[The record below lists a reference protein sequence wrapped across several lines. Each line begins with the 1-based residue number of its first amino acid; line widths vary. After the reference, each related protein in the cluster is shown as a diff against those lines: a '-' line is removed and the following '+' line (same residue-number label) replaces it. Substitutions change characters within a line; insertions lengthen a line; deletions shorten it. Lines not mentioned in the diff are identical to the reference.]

1 MINPFEKR
9 ATEYLRDEEAF
20 LAVVTPEPLLTFFKK
35 HAEEERLFDRLAMII
50 GTPGSGKTTLAR
62 LFQFTTLNT
71 LLRNQDMTNHRP
83 LVDSLT
89 SCGAIVEGHPAI
101 VGGRLPLETE
111 YREFWELPYPVELKT
126 GLMTA
131 LLQARTVLTW
141 LRNLEAA
148 AVPLDQVEIVP
159 RENADAALSAI
170 GGTSAPHLLNRAREV
185 EAAIYAISAALLPPK
200 LADVNHQATVAYR
213 PFDVI
218 SGFRLGTGRDVREY
232 RPLVVFDDAHSL
244 HHEQFSY
251 LRHWLARRELEV
263 SRWILTRLDTLTPS
277 EVLSSRV
284 RPSEPPGLNHSR
296 EITVI
301 KLQSGGDRAR
311 ERRAFRKMAKDM
323 SSRYLRQMDVF
334 NRRGLH
340 SLGDLLSANPDPIP
354 ASSLEDLQ
362 RRVDTR
368 QRRYGLSSHRRSE
381 LERQID
387 DYLSGRP
394 EDTEDLR
401 AAILYVLLERYAK
414 RVPQRDLLTN
424 LMSDSDPSPNRPLTV
439 DSGVTDGARIH
450 LLHQYRRPYFF
461 GINSLCDAASENAEQ
476 FLQLAARVVSQ
487 LETRLIRRG
496 GDSMLTATVQH
507 KLLQSRASEILD
519 EWDFPD
525 CDIVRRL
532 ADGIAEQCVSK
543 SLEGNASLKG
553 GANAFGIP
561 QDEFDGIPD
570 TNAKLARTLQLGVAY
585 NAFVLVPNY
594 HAKNQTWC
602 LIELGGIL
610 LLHHGLTLKRGG
622 FLERRPA
629 DLVELLTA

>member
-1 MINPFEKR
+1 MANPFEKR

-20 LAVVTPEPLLTFFKK
+20 LAVVTPEPLLTFFEKP
-35 HAEEERLFDRLAMII
+35 AREERLFDRLAMII

-62 LFQFTTLNT
+62 LFQFNTLTT
-71 LLRNQDMTNHRP
+71 LLRNRDITNHRP

-89 SCGAIVEGHPAI
+89 SCGAIIDGHPTLI
-101 VGGRLPLETE
+101 GGRLPLETE
-111 YREFWELPYPVELKT
+111 YREFWELPYPDELKT

-148 AVPLDQVEIVP
+148 AVPLDRVEIIP
-159 RENADAALSAI
+159 RENAEAALGAI
-170 GGTSAPHLLNRAREV
+170 GGDSAPDLLRRARDI
-185 EAAIYAISAALLPPK
+185 EAAVYAISAALLPPN
-200 LADVNHQATVAYR
+200 LEDVDQQATVAYR

-218 SGFRLGTGRDVREY
+218 SGFRLNTGSVTRVY

-244 HHEQFSY
+244 HPEQFSY
-251 LRHWLARRELEV
+251 LRRWLARRELRV
-263 SRWILTRLDTLTPS
+263 ARWILTRLDTLTPA
-277 EVLSSRV
+277 EVLSTRV
-284 RPSEPPGLNHSR
+284 QPSEPPGLNHSR

-301 KLQSGGDRAR
+301 KLQSGGARAS

-340 SLGDLLSANPDPIP
+340 NLGDLLSTTPDPLP
-354 ASSLEDLQ
+354 VSSLDDLK

-368 QRRYGLSSHRRSE
+368 QHRYGVSSSRRSD
-381 LERQID
+381 LERLVH
-387 DYLSGRP
+387 DYLSTRP

-401 AAILYVLLERYAK
+401 AAILYVLLERYAN
-414 RVPQRDLLTN
+414 RVPQRDLLTD
-424 LMSDSDPSPNRPLTV
+424 LIEDVDPSPNRPLTV

-450 LLHQYRRPYFF
+450 LLHRYRRPYFY
-461 GINSLCDAASENAEQ
+461 GINTLCDAASENAEQ
-476 FLQLAARVVSQ
+476 FLQLAARIVSQ
-487 LETRLIRRG
+487 LETRLIRRSS
-496 GDSMLTATVQH
+496 DATLTTTMQH
-507 KLLQSRASEILD
+507 KLLHSRATEMLN

-525 CDIVRRL
+525 CDIIRHL
-532 ADGIAEQCVSK
+532 ADGIAEQCISK

-561 QDEFDGIPD
+561 QGQFDTIPAANP
-570 TNAKLARTLQLGVAY
+570 TLARALQLGVAY

-594 HAKNQTWC
+594 HAKKRVWC

-622 FLERRPA
+622 FLERRTD
-629 DLVELLTA
+629 DLVELLSP

>member
-1 MINPFEKR
+1 MANPFEKR

-35 HAEEERLFDRLAMII
+35 PAEEERLFDRLAMII

-62 LFQFTTLNT
+62 LFQFTTLTT
-71 LLRNQDMTNHRP
+71 LLRNRDITNHKP

-89 SCGAIVEGHPAI
+89 SCGAIVDNHPAI

-111 YREFWELPYPVELKT
+111 YREFWELPYPDDLKT

-131 LLQARTVLTW
+131 LLQARAVLTW

-148 AVPLDQVEIVP
+148 DVALEQVEIVP
-159 RENADAALSAI
+159 RENAHAALRAI
-170 GGTSAPHLLNRAREV
+170 GGDSAPQLLRRAREV
-185 EAAIYAISAALLPPK
+185 EAAIYGISAALLPPK
-200 LADVNHQATVAYR
+200 IADVDQQATVAYR

-218 SGFRLGTGRDVREY
+218 SALRLHDGRVNRQY
-232 RPLVVFDDAHSL
+232 RPLIVFDDAHSL
-244 HHEQFSY
+244 HPDQLSY

-263 SRWILTRLDTLTPS
+263 ARWILTRLDSLTPA

-284 RPSEPPGLNHSR
+284 RPAEPPGLNHSR

-323 SSRYLRQMDVF
+323 SARYLRQMEVF

-340 SLGDLLSANPDPIP
+340 SLGDLLSTNPDPLSP
-354 ASSLEDLQ
+354 SNLDNLT

-368 QRRYGLSSHRRSE
+368 QRRYGLSPRRRNE
-381 LERQID
+381 LEGQID
-387 DYLSGRP
+387 NYLSGRQ

-401 AAILYVLLERYAK
+401 AAILYVLLERYAN
-414 RVPQRDLLTN
+414 RVPQRDLLTDV
-424 LMSDSDPSPNRPLTV
+424 MDVSGPSPNRPLAV
-439 DSGVTDGARIH
+439 DSGVADGACIH
-450 LLHQYRRPYFF
+450 LLHRYQRPYFF
-461 GINSLCDAASENAEQ
+461 GIDTLCDAASENAEQ

-496 GDSMLTATVQH
+496 SDAMLTATAQH
-507 KLLQSRASEILD
+507 KLLHSRASEILN

-525 CDIVRRL
+525 CDAVRRL

-561 QDEFDGIPD
+561 QHEFDQIPA
-570 TNAKLARTLQLGVAY
+570 TNQALARTLQLGVAY

-594 HAKNQTWC
+594 HAKKQTWC

-622 FLERRPA
+622 FLERRPD
-629 DLVELLTA
+629 DLLELLDA

>member
-1 MINPFEKR
+1 MANPFEKR

-20 LAVVTPEPLLTFFKK
+20 LAVVTPEPLLTFFEKP
-35 HAEEERLFDRLAMII
+35 AREERLFDRLAMII

-62 LFQFTTLNT
+62 LFQFTTLTT
-71 LLRNQDMTNHRP
+71 LLRNRDITNHRP

-89 SCGAIVEGHPAI
+89 SCGAISDGHPTLI
-101 VGGRLPLETE
+101 GGRLPLEAE
-111 YREFWELPYPVELKT
+111 YREFWELPYPDELKT

-148 AVPLDQVEIVP
+148 AVPLEQIKIVP
-159 RENADAALSAI
+159 RENADAALGAI
-170 GGTSAPHLLNRAREV
+170 GGDSAPNLLRRARDV
-185 EAAIYAISAALLPPK
+185 EAAIYAISAALLPPNIT
-200 LADVNHQATVAYR
+200 DVDQQATVAYR

-218 SGFRLGTGRDVREY
+218 SGFRLDTGRLVREY
-232 RPLVVFDDAHSL
+232 RPLIVFDDAHSL
-244 HHEQFSY
+244 HPDQFSY
-251 LRHWLARRELEV
+251 LRRWLARRELKV
-263 SRWILTRLDTLTPS
+263 ARWILTRLDTLTPA
-277 EVLSSRV
+277 EVLSTRV

-340 SLGDLLSANPDPIP
+340 NLGDLSTTPDPLP
-354 ASSLEDLQ
+354 VSSLNDLKK
-362 RRVDTR
+362 RVDAR
-368 QRRYGLSSHRRSE
+368 QRRYGVSPSRRSE
-381 LERQID
+381 LERLVHN
-387 DYLSGRP
+387 YLSTRA

-401 AAILYVLLERYAK
+401 AAILYVLLKRYSN
-414 RVPQRDLLTN
+414 RVPQRDLLTD
-424 LMSDSDPSPNRPLTV
+424 LLDDADPDPSRPLAV
-439 DSGVTDGARIH
+439 NSGVTDGARIH
-450 LLHQYRRPYFF
+450 LLHRYRKAYFF
-461 GINSLCDAASENAEQ
+461 GIDTLCDAASENAEQ

-496 GDSMLTATVQH
+496 SDAMLTATAQH
-507 KLLQSRASEILD
+507 KLLRSRASEILN

-532 ADGIAEQCVSK
+532 ADGIAEQCLSK
-543 SLEGNASLKG
+543 SLEDNASLKG
-553 GANAFGIP
+553 GANAYGIP
-561 QDEFDGIPD
+561 QEEFDTIPA
-570 TNAKLARTLQLGVAY
+570 TNTPLARTLQLGIAY

-594 HAKNQTWC
+594 HAKKRVWC

-622 FLERRPA
+622 FLERRT
-629 DLVELLTA
+629 DDMVELLSP

>member
-1 MINPFEKR
+1 MANPFEKR

-35 HAEEERLFDRLAMII
+35 PAEEERLFDRLAMII

-62 LFQFTTLNT
+62 LFQFTTLTT
-71 LLRNQDMTNHRP
+71 LLRNRDMTNHKP

-89 SCGAIVEGHPAI
+89 SCGAIVDDHPAF

-111 YREFWELPYPVELKT
+111 YREFWELPYPDDLKT

-141 LRNLEAA
+141 LRNLESASI
-148 AVPLDQVEIVP
+148 PLDQVEIVP
-159 RENADAALSAI
+159 RENADAALGAI
-170 GGTSAPHLLNRAREV
+170 GGNSARQLLRRAREV
-185 EAAIYAISAALLPPK
+185 EAAIYAISAALLPPSIT
-200 LADVNHQATVAYR
+200 DVDHQATVAYR

-218 SGFRLGTGRDVREY
+218 SGFRLATRRVVREY
-232 RPLVVFDDAHSL
+232 RPLIVFDDAHSL
-244 HHEQFSY
+244 HPDQLSY
-251 LRHWLARRELEV
+251 LRHWLARRELKV
-263 SRWILTRLDTLTPS
+263 SRWILTRLDTLTPA

-284 RPSEPPGLNHSR
+284 PHSEPPGLNHSR

-301 KLQSGGDRAR
+301 KLQSGGDRTR
-311 ERRAFRKMAKDM
+311 ERQAFRKMAKDM

-340 SLGDLLSANPDPIP
+340 SLGDLLSTQPDPLP
-354 ASSLEDLQ
+354 VSSLDDLR

-368 QRRYGLSSHRRSE
+368 QRRYGISSHRRTE
-381 LERQID
+381 LEAQID
-387 DYLSGRP
+387 EYLSGRP

-401 AAILYVLLERYAK
+401 AAILYVLFERYAN
-414 RVPQRDLLTN
+414 RVPQRDLLADVMN
-424 LMSDSDPSPNRPLTV
+424 DPDPSPNRPLKV
-439 DSGVTDGARIH
+439 DAGVTDGACIH
-450 LLHQYRRPYFF
+450 LLHRHRRPYFF
-461 GINSLCDAASENAEQ
+461 GINTLCDAASENAEQ

-496 GDSMLTATVQH
+496 SDAMLTATVQH
-507 KLLQSRASEILD
+507 KLLHARATEILN

-532 ADGIAEQCVSK
+532 ADGIADQCVSK
-543 SLEGNASLKG
+543 SLEGNAPLRG

-561 QDEFDGIPD
+561 QDEFDKIPANN
-570 TNAKLARTLQLGVAY
+570 TRLARTIQLGVAH
-585 NAFVLVPNY
+585 NAFVLVPN
-594 HAKNQTWC
+594 HRAKQQTWC
-602 LIELGGIL
+602 LIELGGVL

-622 FLERRPA
+622 FLERSPD
-629 DLVELLTA
+629 DLVELLRA

>member
-1 MINPFEKR
+1 MANPFEKR

-35 HAEEERLFDRLAMII
+35 PAEEERLFDRLAMII

-62 LFQFTTLNT
+62 LFQFTTLTT
-71 LLRNQDMTNHRP
+71 LLRNRDMTNHRP
-83 LVDSLT
+83 LVDSLST
-89 SCGAIVEGHPAI
+89 CGAIVDNHPAI

-111 YREFWELPYPVELKT
+111 YREFWELPYPDDLKT

-141 LRNLEAA
+141 LRNLQAA
-148 AVPLDQVEIVP
+148 AVPLDKVEIVP
-159 RENADAALSAI
+159 RENADAALEAI
-170 GGTSAPHLLNRAREV
+170 GGVSAPQMLLRAREV
-185 EAAIYAISAALLPPK
+185 EAAIYAISAALLPPNIT
-200 LADVNHQATVAYR
+200 DVDHQATVAYR
-213 PFDVI
+213 PFDVVN
-218 SGFRLGTGRDVREY
+218 GFRVDTGRGTREY
-232 RPLVVFDDAHSL
+232 RPLIVFDDAHSL
-244 HHEQFSY
+244 HPDQLSY
-251 LRHWLARRELEV
+251 LRHWLARRELKV
-263 SRWILTRLDTLTPS
+263 SRWILTRLDTLTPA
-277 EVLSSRV
+277 EVLSTRV
-284 RPSEPPGLNHSR
+284 QHSEPPGLNHSR

-323 SSRYLRQMDVF
+323 SSRYLRQMEVF

-340 SLGDLLSANPDPIP
+340 SLGDLLSTNPDPLP
-354 ASSLEDLQ
+354 ASSLEDLK
-362 RRVDTR
+362 RRVDIR
-368 QRRYGLSSHRRSE
+368 QRRYGLSHRRRSE
-381 LERQID
+381 LEHQIH

-394 EDTEDLR
+394 EDTQDLR

-414 RVPQRDLLTN
+414 RVPQRDLLTDVMN
-424 LMSDSDPSPNRPLTV
+424 DLDPNPNRPLTV
-439 DSGVTDGARIH
+439 DSGVADGACIH
-450 LLHQYRRPYFF
+450 LLHRYRRSYFF
-461 GINSLCDAASENAEQ
+461 GIDTLCDAASENAEQ

-496 GDSMLTATVQH
+496 TDAMLTATAQH
-507 KLLQSRASEILD
+507 KLLHSRASEILN

-553 GANAFGIP
+553 GANAFGVP
-561 QDEFDGIPD
+561 QDEFNRIPA
-570 TNAKLARTLQLGVAY
+570 TNKTLARTLQLGVAY

-594 HAKNQTWC
+594 HAKKQTWC

-622 FLERRPA
+622 FLERRPD
-629 DLVELLTA
+629 DLVQLLDA